1 MPSGEAQAER
11 ILRSARE
18 LFEEI
23 EALRALE
30 AARLS
35 EMYHEAAQ
43 AGECQIHRDDREAVR
58 QQARMAVQSEPELVL
73 SRAAALLACIC
84 LLRLHNPHWND
95 HFIASHLGSSFP
107 EVSIDARDVD
117 ILFRSTCRNRP
128 DWVRGMRHADD
139 SEQAAIAGEILSVL
153 RTAVLRH
160 TVPIPRDHDPRAAV
174 RCLWH
179 LVGVS
184 AGDRY

>member
-1 MPSGEAQAER
+1 MPPGEAQAEQ
-11 ILRSARE
+11 ILRCARE
-18 LFEEI
+18 VYQEI

-35 EMYHEAAQ
+35 EMQQEAAQ
-43 AGECQIHRDDREAVR
+43 AGGSQVYRDDREAVR
-58 QQARMAVQSEPELVL
+58 QQARMAVQSEPELAL

-95 HFIASHLGSSFP
+95 YLIASHLGSSFP

-117 ILFRSTCRNRP
+117 ILFRATCRNRP

-139 SEQAAIAGEILSVL
+139 SDQAAIAHEIRSVL
-153 RTAVLRH
+153 RTAVLGH
-160 TVPIPRDHDPRAAV
+160 MVQIPRDHDPRAAV
-174 RCLWH
+174 RCLWD